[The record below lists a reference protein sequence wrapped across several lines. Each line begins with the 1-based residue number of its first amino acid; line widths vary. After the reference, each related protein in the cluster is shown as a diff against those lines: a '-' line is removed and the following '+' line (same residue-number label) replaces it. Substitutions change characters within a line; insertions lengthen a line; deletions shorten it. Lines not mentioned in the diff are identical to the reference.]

1 MKKGNREDARFMD
14 TTLKQFLQHLEQ
26 DPDLPASYLEAW
38 EQDLQHFSAFL
49 QKKGRT
55 QWLEVTP
62 GDCQGYFEEL
72 AHQDYS
78 LRHLEQSRGALQQFF
93 SYLVGH
99 GLITGNPLAALN
111 WPDQDENPSQVLSQP
126 ELQALLSGLRATG
139 PDYMDE
145 LLEQFYHHL
154 GAERGLAPL
163 TLESYAHDLQDFR
176 EFLRSLKR
184 EAWEEANLEDFQRYL
199 ASLQSR
205 GLSARSRARRLSALR
220 QFFRFLQREER
231 LPTNPVELLD
241 SPRLPLKLPQVLNEQ
256 EVAALLAAV
265 DASTPQG
272 QRDAALLEVLYAT
285 GLRVSEL
292 VGLTLKQV
300 DLRRGVVRPLGKGHK
315 ERLVPMVPQAVE
327 KLKLYLKEGRPQLL
341 KGKDSPYIFVNRRG
355 GGLSRQGFWK
365 ILQRHARMA
374 GLGHLSPHTLR
385 HSFATH
391 LLGRGANLRV
401 LQLLLGH
408 ADLATTQIYTHLDA
422 ERLKSAHKKAHPR
435 S

>member
-1 MKKGNREDARFMD
+1 MD
-14 TTLKQFLQHLEQ
+14 KSLLNFFQHLEQ
-26 DPDLPASYLEAW
+26 DQDLPASYREAW
-38 EQDLQHFSAFL
+38 EQDLLEFATFLQVRGRKLWQDVTSSDCREFFQQPGHQNSSPRHLDQQREALQRFLAFL
-49 QKKGRT
+49 VKQ
-55 QWLEVTP
+55 
-62 GDCQGYFEEL
+62 
-72 AHQDYS
+72 
-78 LRHLEQSRGALQQFF
+78 
-93 SYLVGH
+93 
-99 GLITGNPLAALN
+99 GLIADNPLAALS
-111 WPDQDENPSQVLSQP
+111 WPDQGEKPSQVLSQS
-126 ELQALLSGLRATG
+126 ELQALLSGLRAAG

-154 GAERGLAPL
+154 GAERGLATL

-176 EFLRSLKR
+176 KFLRSLKR

-199 ASLQSR
+199 SSLQSR

-220 QFFRFLQREER
+220 QFYRFLQREER
-231 LPTNPVELLD
+231 LPSNPVELLD

-256 EVAALLAAV
+256 EVEALLAAV

-300 DLRRGVVRPLGKGHK
+300 DLRRGVVRPMGKGHK

-327 KLKLYLKEGRPQLL
+327 KLKIYLTEGRPQLL
-341 KGKDSPYIFVNRRG
+341 KGKDAPYIFVNRRG
-355 GGLSRQGFWK
+355 GGLSRMGFWK
-365 ILQRHARMA
+365 ILQYYARLA
-374 GLGHLSPHTLR
+374 GLGRLSPHTIR

-391 LLGRGANLRV
+391 LLARGANLRV

-422 ERLKSAHKKAHPR
+422 ERLKAAHKKAHPR

>member
-1 MKKGNREDARFMD
+1 MD
-14 TTLKQFLQHLEQ
+14 TAIQKFLHTVEQ
-26 DPDLPASYLEAW
+26 DPDLPVSYREAW
-38 EQDLQHFSAFL
+38 EQDLRDFCAFL
-49 QKKGRT
+49 QEKGRSRW
-55 QWLEVTP
+55 QEVTP
-62 GDCQGYFEEL
+62 GDCQAYFQQL
-72 AHQDYS
+72 AHQDFS
-78 LRHLEQSRGALQQFF
+78 LRHLEQRQGALQRFF
-93 SYLVGH
+93 RFLGEQQVVAD
-99 GLITGNPLAALN
+99 NPLATLQG
-111 WPDQDENPSQVLSQP
+111 PDQDPVPSQVLSQP

-139 PDYMDE
+139 PAYMDE

-176 EFLRSLKR
+176 EFLRPLHR
-184 EAWEEANLEDFQRYL
+184 EAWEEVTLEDFQNYL
-199 ASLQSR
+199 VSLQSR
-205 GLSARSRARRLSALR
+205 GLAARSRARRLSALR

-231 LPTNPVELLD
+231 LPANPVELLD

-256 EVAALLAAV
+256 EVEALLAAV
-265 DASTPQG
+265 DPSTPQG

-292 VGLTLKQV
+292 VGLTVKQV

-327 KLKLYLKEGRPQLL
+327 KLKVYLKEGRPRLL
-341 KGKDSPYIFVNRRG
+341 KGKDSPFVFVNQRG

-365 ILQRHARMA
+365 ILQRHARQA
-374 GLGHLSPHTLR
+374 GLGRLSPHTLR

-391 LLGRGANLRV
+391 LLARGANLRV

>member
-1 MKKGNREDARFMD
+1 MD
-14 TTLKQFLQHLEQ
+14 KAIHQFLSHAEE
-26 DPDLPASYLEAW
+26 DRGLPASCREAW
-38 EQDLQHFSAFL
+38 EQDLHDFSTFL
-49 QKKGRT
+49 RQQGRT
-55 QWLEVTP
+55 GWQEVTS
-62 GDCQGYFEEL
+62 GDCRAYFQHL
-72 AHQDYS
+72 GQQNLS
-78 LRHLEQSRGALQQFF
+78 LRLLEQREAALRRFFQF
-93 SYLVGH
+93 LGEEGMVAV
-99 GLITGNPLAALN
+99 NPLAALDKT
-111 WPDQDENPSQVLSQP
+111 DQASSPSQVLSP
-126 ELQALLSGLRATG
+126 TELQALLSGLRAAG

-163 TLESYAHDLQDFR
+163 TLESYAQDLQDFR
-176 EFLRSLKR
+176 EFLRRLGRK
-184 EAWEEANLEDFQRYL
+184 AWEEVGLEDLQGYL
-199 ASLQSR
+199 NSLQSR
-205 GLSARSRARRLSALR
+205 GLAARSRARRLSALR

-231 LPTNPVELLD
+231 LPANPVELLD

-256 EVAALLAAV
+256 EVEALLNAV
-265 DASTPQG
+265 DPSTPQG

-292 VGLTLKQV
+292 VGLTLKQL
-300 DLRRGVVRPLGKGHK
+300 DLRRGAVRPLGKGHK
-315 ERLVPMVPQAVE
+315 ERLVPMVPQAVA
-327 KLKLYLKEGRPQLL
+327 KLKVYLKEGRPQLL
-341 KGKDSPYIFVNRRG
+341 KGKDSPFVFVNRRG
-355 GGLSRQGFWK
+355 GGLTRQGFWK
-365 ILQRHARMA
+365 ILQRHALSA

-391 LLGRGANLRV
+391 LLARGANLRV